1 MDWLIVFIGGGLGSL
16 LRYALTFVPFFNV
29 SITHP
34 LQTLLAN
41 VLASLILGYLS
52 YLSLSTTE
60 FPDSIKLGL
69 TVGLCGGLSTF
80 STFTAETFELLQS
93 GQFIQFF
100 LYAIGSMMVCLIAFL
115 IGTIIA
121 GA

>member
-1 MDWLIVFIGGGLGSL
+1 MEWLFIFIGGGLGSL
-16 LRYALTFVPFFNV
+16 LRYALTFVPFFNS
-29 SITHP
+29 SIAHP
-34 LQTLLAN
+34 VQTLAAN

-52 YLSLSTTE
+52 YLSLNAFE
-60 FPDSIKLGL
+60 FPSSIKLGL

-93 GQFIQFF
+93 GQFMQFF
-100 LYAIGSMMVCLIAFL
+100 LYAMASMMICLIAFL
-115 IGTIIA
+115 IGTLIA